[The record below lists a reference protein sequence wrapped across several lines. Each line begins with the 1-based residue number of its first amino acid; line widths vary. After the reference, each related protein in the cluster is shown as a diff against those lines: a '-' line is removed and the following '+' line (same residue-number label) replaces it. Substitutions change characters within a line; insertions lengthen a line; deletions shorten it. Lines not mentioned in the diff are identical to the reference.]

1 MGECKVIYCD
11 NCGEPESED
20 TGSFVR
26 YADLPFDVAS
36 VHAGESGVVCDICSA
51 RLFNKKVFG

>member
-1 MGECKVIYCD
+1 MKMIYCD